1 MIELNDAQCRE
12 VSGGN
17 VWVAVALGI
26 AIYDAA
32 TDFVD
37 GLMAGAMSQAPK

>member
-1 MIELNDAQCRE
+1 MIELSEAQCRE

-17 VWVAVALGI
+17 VVAAIVLGI

-32 TDFVD
+32 TDFID
-37 GLMAGAMSQAPK
+37 GLIAGAMSQAPK